1 MTQNS
6 ESEAAM
12 PVLSTMPA
20 ERVAEIAVLLQV
32 HRYRSVGMRD
42 YMAMLQMD
50 AEALGIADGEMFDF
64 FKAILDRIRVPKKD
78 S

>member
-1 MTQNS
+1 VTQNS

-64 FKAILDRIRVPKKD
+64 FKAIFDQTRLRKQT

>member
-1 MTQNS
+1 VTQNS

-32 HRYRSVGMRD
+32 HRYRSVGTRD
-42 YMAMLQMD
+42 YMVMLQMD
-50 AEALGIADGEMFDF
+50 AESLGIADGEMFDF

>member
-1 MTQNS
+1 VTQNS

-32 HRYRSVGMRD
+32 HRYRSVGTRD
-42 YMAMLQMD
+42 YMVMLQMD
-50 AEALGIADGEMFDF
+50 AESLGIADGEMFEF